1 MGSVGAVYWRKY
13 LLEEIAVRKWMNNLT
28 IFWHFIA
35 DIVSKWWG
43 MEDWSKYKVM
53 LTQLS
58 FETKS
63 LHELNGIEYSEKIL
77 MSPPAIFFRKILNA
91 YWLVKSLNDL
101 TSFLLAVEVT
111 EFGWPFP
118 AWALSAHSATIV
130 NSEVIWSHLKSVC
143 RFMNSPR
150 DWQKTFYS
158 ILTFIVMGVKII
170 AGIDTISSSDIQLLA
185 HH

>member
-77 MSPPAIFFRKILNA
+77 MTPPAIFFRKILNA

-118 AWALSAHSATIV
+118 AWALSAHSAIIV

-143 RFMNSPR
+143 RFMNSPH
-150 DWQKTFYS
+150 
-158 ILTFIVMGVKII
+158 V
-170 AGIDTISSSDIQLLA
+170 SSMRNVPPQTHPSAFSRRVLLLRLIEVNNTVLGGA
-185 HH
+185 D